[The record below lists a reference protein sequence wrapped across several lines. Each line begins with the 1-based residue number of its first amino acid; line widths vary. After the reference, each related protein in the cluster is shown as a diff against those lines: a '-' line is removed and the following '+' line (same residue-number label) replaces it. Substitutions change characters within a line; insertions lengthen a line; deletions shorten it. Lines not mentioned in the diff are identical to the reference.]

1 MKKETKFTNKEF
13 FPNLFTIHLADYL
26 ITKHSEFL
34 FELNQKTLHAVM
46 ILKNTVAFITLE
58 PIIED

>member
-1 MKKETKFTNKEF
+1 MKKETKFT
-13 FPNLFTIHLADYL
+13 NLFTIHLADYL